1 MRDMSSRRLSVAA
14 AVLSSLLAA
23 LPASAQD
30 ADLPVE
36 ILYRAIDVGTET
48 LTYTMAVP
56 RLPPPTAGYPMVLA
70 LHYSM
75 GPSGAPTYFG
85 LGFAGQLIL
94 PALMDLRAVV
104 VIPDAPAGTWAHPR
118 SERLVLAMLDEVQKD
133 FRVDPRRTLVTGFSM
148 GGNGAWYF
156 AAKHPGRF
164 RAAVPISSS
173 PLVQAVETQKEEWAS
188 VEQALADPQAAWAS
202 QFGPVPLYVIH
213 SRGDE
218 LLAFDQVARA
228 VEALKERGAPVTLAP
243 VDGLPHHQMPSY
255 VEPLREA
262 IPWIREAW
270 ARP

>member
-1 MRDMSSRRLSVAA
+1 MGSMILRPFLRAVAVVAA
-14 AVLSSLLAA
+14 VFLPA
-23 LPASAQD
+23 PASAQ
-30 ADLPVE
+30 APDLPVE
-36 ILYRAIDVGTET
+36 ILYRAVDSGSDT

-56 RLPPPTAGYPMVLA
+56 RLPPPRTGYPLVLA

-94 PALMDLRAVV
+94 PALLELNAVI
-104 VIPDAPAGTWAHPR
+104 VIPDAPTGTWAHPR

-133 FRVDPRRTLVTGFSM
+133 FAIDARRTMVTGFSM

-156 AAKHPGRF
+156 AAKHPERF

-188 VEQALADPQAAWAS
+188 VEQALADPGSAWAS
-202 QFGPVPLYVIH
+202 QFGAVPLYVIH
-213 SRGDE
+213 SQGDE
-218 LLAFDQVARA
+218 LLPFEQVERA
-228 VEALKERGAPVTLAP
+228 VETLKKRGVAATLAP
-243 VDGLPHHQMPSY
+243 VEGIPHHQLPSY
-255 VEPLREA
+255 VEPLRDA

-270 ARP
+270 ARK

>member
-1 MRDMSSRRLSVAA
+1 MRDMRSRRRLSVLL
-14 AVLSSLLAA
+14 VSGLLLSGA
-23 LPASAQD
+23 PASAQD
-30 ADLPVE
+30 GDLPVE

-56 RLPPPTAGYPMVLA
+56 RLPPPTGGYPMILA

-104 VIPDAPAGTWAHPR
+104 VIPDAPTGTWAHPR

-133 FRVDPRRTLVTGFSM
+133 FRIDPRRTLVTGFSM

-164 RAAVPISSS
+164 RAAIPISSS
-173 PLVQAVETQKEEWAS
+173 PLVQPVENQKEEWAS
-188 VEQALADPQAAWAS
+188 VEQALADPEAAWAA
-202 QFGPVPLYVIH
+202 QYGKVPLYVIH

-218 LLAFDQVARA
+218 LLSFDAVERA
-228 VEALKERGAPVTLAP
+228 VSALEARGVPVTLAA

-255 VEPLREA
+255 VEPLRDA
-262 IPWIREAW
+262 IPWIRETW
-270 ARP
+270 ARQ